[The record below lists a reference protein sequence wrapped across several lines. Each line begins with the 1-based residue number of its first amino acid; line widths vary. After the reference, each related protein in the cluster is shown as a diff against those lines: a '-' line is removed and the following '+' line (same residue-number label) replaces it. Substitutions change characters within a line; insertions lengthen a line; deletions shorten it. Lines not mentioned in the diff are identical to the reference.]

1 MEQAQNLARGLLAFI
16 QNSPS
21 CYHVTE
27 NFAEML
33 QRAGYCRLREQE
45 RWELVPGGRYFVT
58 RNGSSIIAFRTPAAL
73 KGGFLMAAAHSDS
86 PCFKIKEN
94 PEHPALQAL
103 KASIE
108 DDAEKAK
115 KYAQLLYCQGLL
127 MANLPLEDPT
137 AYTDL
142 VCEMMR

>member
-1 MEQAQNLARGLLAFI
+1 MEQAQNLARELMAFI

-94 PEHPALQAL
+94 PEHPVLGHYVQL
-103 KASIE
+103 NT
-108 DDAEKAK
+108 EK
-115 KYAQLLYCQGLL
+115 YGGML
-127 MANLPLEDPT
+127 MSTWLDRPLSV
-137 AYTDL
+137 AGRVL
-142 VCEMMR
+142 VCE